1 MAYKVLDK
9 DGSGVV
15 DINDIALAY
24 DVSLHPDFIAGKRSK
39 DDILREFLD
48 GFDVGGEK
56 DGVVTLSEFENYY
69 AAISCS
75 IQRDDYFELMIR
87 NAWHISGG
95 EGAAANSANRR
106 VLVTRSDGSQY
117 VQEITND
124 LGLNNKDKNSMMAR
138 LQTQGINAEN
148 IDLYG
153 SEDTKKPTSQTGK
166 ISKKG
171 KKPTT
176 ATLSKSKVFI
186 EPSPGLKL
194 IIAKIKSEMKLRGS
208 GGFIGLQRRFR
219 IMDDDGSKSLN
230 MAEFKKAMKELKLD
244 LTEADLRALFSF
256 FDADG
261 SGSIDFEEFVQGV
274 REPLNERRQKLVEMA
289 FAVVDKDGSGIVD
302 AQEIAGMYDASKHPE
317 VIARRKTPTQVL
329 TEFLDTFD
337 VGGVKDGMVTKQ
349 EFVNYYTNLG
359 ASIDNDD
366 YFELMIRNAWHLSG
380 GEGWC
385 ANSTNLRVVVTDSS
399 GRERTVEVQ
408 NDLGLK
414 KDDIAGIYTRLK
426 AQGVKD
432 MKSINGRAVNVASDQ
447 TGKEVVTAG
456 TTASKQLN
464 TNDFHIPKVSRAPAF
479 QRGQSNSKPS
489 SEPPA
494 VARLSMSANQ
504 IDAQRSGLAGKVMQQ
519 MQIQQEKKQREDEE
533 VIVGNTLLD
542 VLRVQLL
549 SRGASGIIELQRR
562 FVDMDADGS
571 GALDYAEF
579 KQALLGGQ
587 LAFSEDQLRALFG
600 YFGKEELLCGRV
612 SLLFCLLNLVNY
624 YLISL
629 RNRYRSLRRYR
640 VRRAAV
646 WTAGKLPYPPT
657 LVAHVSP
664 Y

>member
-1 MAYKVLDK
+1 MASIRGKKLFLK
-9 DGSGVV
+9 DQLKAG
-15 DINDIALAY
+15 IP
-24 DVSLHPDFIAGKRSK
+24 DVRNSPSAG
-39 DDILREFLD
+39 IGHLL
-48 GFDVGGEK
+48 
-56 DGVVTLSEFENYY
+56 
-69 AAISCS
+69 
-75 IQRDDYFELMIR
+75 
-87 NAWHISGG
+87 
-95 EGAAANSANRR
+95 
-106 VLVTRSDGSQY
+106 
-117 VQEITND
+117 
-124 LGLNNKDKNSMMAR
+124 
-138 LQTQGINAEN
+138 EN
-148 IDLYG
+148 I
-153 SEDTKKPTSQTGK
+153 KK
-166 ISKKG
+166 
-171 KKPTT
+171 
-176 ATLSKSKVFI
+176 
-186 EPSPGLKL
+186 ELKQ
-194 IIAKIKSEMKLRGS
+194 RGCN
-208 GGFIGLQRRFR
+208 GFFGLQRRFK
-219 IMDDDGSKSLN
+219 IMDDDGNKTLS
-230 MAEFKKAMKELKLD
+230 MGEFKKALKELKLN
-244 LTEADLRALFSF
+244 LSEVDLRALFEH

-261 SGSIDFEEFVQGV
+261 NESIDFEEFVQGI
-274 REPLNERRQKLVEMA
+274 RDPLSERRLRLVYMA
-289 FAVVDKDGSGIVD
+289 FKVIDKDGSGVVD
-302 AQEIAGMYDASKHPE
+302 AREIATMYDASKHPD
-317 VIARRKTPTQVL
+317 VLAGRKKPMDVMK
-329 TEFLDTFD
+329 EFLETFD

-432 MKSINGRAVNVASDQ
+432 MKSINGKAVNVASDQ

-479 QRGQSNSKPS
+479 QRGQSKPS
-489 SEPPA
+489 REPPA

-562 FVDMDADGS
+562 FVDMNADGS

-579 KQALLGGQ
+579 QQALLGGQ

-600 YFGKEELLCGRV
+600 YFGKKELLCGRV
-612 SLLFCLLNLVNY
+612 SLLFA
-624 YLISL
+624 YLI
-629 RNRYRSLRRYR
+629 
-640 VRRAAV
+640 
-646 WTAGKLPYPPT
+646 LPTTISFY
-657 LVAHVSP
+657 H
-664 Y
+664 